1 MLKEIIAQRRAPE
14 IAQPPV
20 IAQPAALANP
30 DPMPL
35 VLDELRGI
43 VAKLSTTDERKVAV
57 DEFVRRSRL
66 ALKPR
71 KQQSLIRRLLLI
83 A

>member
-14 IAQPPV
+14 IAQP
-20 IAQPAALANP
+20 AQPAALANP